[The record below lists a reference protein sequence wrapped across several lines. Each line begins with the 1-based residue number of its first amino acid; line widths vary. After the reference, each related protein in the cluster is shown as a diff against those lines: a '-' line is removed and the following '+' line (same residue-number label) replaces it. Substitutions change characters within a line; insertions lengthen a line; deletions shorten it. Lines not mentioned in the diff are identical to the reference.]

1 MQSSGA
7 EYTVSARDQNF
18 FFKPATRT
26 RGTAKIFTKGMK
38 MIDGQDWDQMTHCAR
53 GSCQKFS
60 HALMLLRAQWK
71 KKDSLPFGNQV
82 KDWHSWFSAVFSPT
96 KLGCA
101 WVYPQRTV
109 WVRKVGMWYRTEPFF
124 SRLQKM
130 FSALGRKYYIML
142 TINFCILAIYFGTHE
157 YLEQNPILLLNSLM
171 MCLKICEKFFWI
183 IM

>member
-1 MQSSGA
+1 MVRCIL
-7 EYTVSARDQNF
+7 YTRETRIF

-109 WVRKVGMWYRTEPFF
+109 WVRKVGMWYRTDKRVGFTNMIVAVRPFQIIFCFLSLKDWHLWF
-124 SRLQKM
+124 SHQTSLAALECTHSLPYESDRL
-130 FSALGRKYYIML
+130 GCDI
-142 TINFCILAIYFGTHE
+142 E
-157 YLEQNPILLLNSLM
+157 
-171 MCLKICEKFFWI
+171 
-183 IM
+183 